1 MRTLQERRAKYM
13 STAPI
18 YEALLISARQACAVA
33 NQNGRRT
40 GPAAVQ
46 LLLVALSPVR
56 DLLFCAKHLSF
67 AASRVRSAM
76 GGKGQGWGECCQNC
90 SGMPTT
96 ADGHQRYTTRFSAA
110 ASAAASSWRSRTA
123 PCRQSKT
130 TFRRKYKLP
139 FLRP

>member
-1 MRTLQERRAKYM
+1 M

-56 DLLFCAKHLSF
+56 DLLFCAKHLF
-67 AASRVRSAM
+67 AAAMVGNCPWAWTRLGSITAGIGRVSALGANRTRRD
-76 GGKGQGWGECCQNC
+76 GGNDVNDPER
-90 SGMPTT
+90 T
-96 ADGHQRYTTRFSAA
+96 SA
-110 ASAAASSWRSRTA
+110 
-123 PCRQSKT
+123 
-130 TFRRKYKLP
+130 KL
-139 FLRP
+139 FMA

>member
-56 DLLFCAKHLSF
+56 DLLFCAKHLF
-67 AASRVRSAM
+67 VEAMVQKTAAVR
-76 GGKGQGWGECCQNC
+76 QRR
-90 SGMPTT
+90 SG
-96 ADGHQRYTTRFSAA
+96 DGRPARPR
-110 ASAAASSWRSRTA
+110 WRRSRRA
-123 PCRQSKT
+123 GDGSE
-130 TFRRKYKLP
+130 RRGQAGWRLDSE
-139 FLRP
+139 RSS

>member
-1 MRTLQERRAKYM
+1 M

-18 YEALLISARQACAVA
+18 YEALLISARQACGVA

-90 SGMPTT
+90 SGD
-96 ADGHQRYTTRFSAA
+96 AHHSGW
-110 ASAAASSWRSRTA
+110 ASALHYALFG
-123 PCRQSKT
+123 CG
-130 TFRRKYKLP
+130 FCCCIKLAKP
-139 FLRP
+139 NSTMPPIQNNIPQEI